1 MGASRK
7 IIVQVA
13 DTGGASERV
22 LVTNAVEVAE
32 ATTPATGDVPA
43 RQADG
48 SFKFQPQSSGSAA
61 EWGSISGTLTNQTDL
76 NLALTGKQATSA
88 KNQASG
94 YAGLDANTKINP
106 LQLPSIAITDTFV
119 VATQVAMLALDA
131 QTGDVAIRTDLSKSY
146 ILQGDDPTELT
157 DWQELRTPTDAVSTV
172 FGRSGTVTAQASDY
186 DAIQIDNDSD
196 VTGSTVKDAL
206 NNLNALKVDSISGDI
221 ETADDKTYVL
231 DQYAAYAYTI
241 NNLYIKSSS
250 GTCTA
255 KLTIDGSD
263 VTGISSVSVSSS
275 EASAEAT
282 AANAVSVGNTVA
294 LVISSN
300 SSAEDVS
307 FTVKITRG

>member
-1 MGASRK
+1 MGASKK
-7 IIVQVA
+7 IMVQVA
-13 DTGGASERV
+13 DTGGASEKV

-43 RQADG
+43 RQSDG
-48 SFKFQPQSSGSAA
+48 TFKFQPQSSASASK
-61 EWGSISGTLTNQTDL
+61 WGNISGTLTDQTDL
-76 NLALTGKQATSA
+76 DNALTGKQSTSE
-88 KNQASG
+88 KNQANG
-94 YAGLDANTKINP
+94 YAGLDAAAKINP

-119 VATQVAMLALDA
+119 VVSQSAMLALDA
-131 QTGDVAIRTDLSKSY
+131 ETGDVAIRTDLNKSY

-172 FGRSGTVTAQASDY
+172 FGRSGTVTAQSSDY
-186 DAIQIDNDSD
+186 DASQIDNDSG
-196 VTGSTVKDAL
+196 VSGTTVKDAI
-206 NNLNALKVDSISGDI
+206 NNLAIDSINGMI
-221 ETADDKTYVL
+221 ETADDKTYIL
-231 DQYAAYAYTI
+231 DQYASAAYTI
-241 NNLYIKSSS
+241 NSLYIKSAS

-275 EASAEAT
+275 EASATAT
-282 AANAVSVGNTVA
+282 AANSVSIGDTVA